1 MGITRGTVMDKV
13 KIVIITIMDLVIS
26 VIKILSIIVN
36 ITMTKIIIIH
46 IFGHTISQMCSKID
60 FFYGFIAEI
69 QTICRKKI
77 WMERR
82 GEMCNMFC

>member
-36 ITMTKIIIIH
+36 ITMTIII
-46 IFGHTISQMCSKID
+46 TIQ
-60 FFYGFIAEI
+60 GAE
-69 QTICRKKI
+69 
-77 WMERR
+77 
-82 GEMCNMFC
+82 MFATW

>member
-13 KIVIITIMDLVIS
+13 KIVIITIIS

-36 ITMTKIIIIH
+36 ITMTITIIIH

-77 WMERR
+77 GMERR

>member
-69 QTICRKKI
+69 QTIRRMKI
-77 WMERR
+77 GMERR